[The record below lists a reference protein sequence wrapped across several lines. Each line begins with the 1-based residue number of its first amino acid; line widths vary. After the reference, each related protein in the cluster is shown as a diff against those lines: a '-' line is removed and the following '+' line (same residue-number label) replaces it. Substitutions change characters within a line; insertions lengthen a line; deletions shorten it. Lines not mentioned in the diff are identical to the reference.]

1 MSRLTARLR
10 ASFPIPN
17 SAKSMIPAEAWLDPR
32 ESKRRPGG
40 EFSLVRCLSDDPCVP
55 AWGSEEQAAEG
66 VSEPEEDEDHQ
77 RHHGG
82 DQTHHRQELGACL
95 PVHYQSRDVLGL
107 ASPAPML
114 ARIRLPR
121 GIAACIVKKVVGTGA
136 ERHPGTLT
144 RYRAGALERGFRLGD
159 PLRAQTHPRAK
170 LHQPR
175 GRDARRPGTTDAG
188 EPLR

>member
-77 RHHGG
+77 RHHDG

-95 PVHYQSRDVLGL
+95 PVHNHSRAILGSRSL
-107 ASPAPML
+107 ALISLVILL
-114 ARIRLPR
+114 ARSRLRRR
-121 GIAACIVKKVVGTGA
+121 G
-136 ERHPGTLT
+136 
-144 RYRAGALERGFRLGD
+144 
-159 PLRAQTHPRAK
+159 
-170 LHQPR
+170 
-175 GRDARRPGTTDAG
+175 
-188 EPLR
+188 